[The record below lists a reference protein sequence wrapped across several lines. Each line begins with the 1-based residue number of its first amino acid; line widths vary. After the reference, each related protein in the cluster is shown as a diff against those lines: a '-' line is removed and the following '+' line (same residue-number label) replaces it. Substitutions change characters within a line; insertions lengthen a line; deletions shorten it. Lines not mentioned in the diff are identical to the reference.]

1 MVRFKLQFV
10 REFQL
15 ALATLLLATL
25 AIVWFYNDSI
35 KQHKDDVQR
44 ITLANNV
51 LQGYLQLANLSFR
64 ELGSLNDKA
73 LLGESSDLTERGPG
87 ASALRSAISAARQSI
102 AQKVAFRKGSNESE
116 ELARA
121 VEIERLVEEIIRT
134 NERIE
139 QALREGRNG
148 DARNELG
155 MLRKSGIVDDFNAL
169 IVVAAAD
176 QKVDSWNGGPKAN
189 GLIGRIVNLLPNLMT
204 VLVILIFLVI
214 LVLSRHLTHS
224 MSALRQGALAFRNG
238 DLSYRIPKLSEMEFR
253 QLAEVFNT
261 MALQLSDHRKQLRE
275 TNIQLEKT
283 TDERTREL
291 QESNR
296 KLAAAD
302 VYRRKLLANISHE
315 FRTPLTVIRGEAE
328 IALRGSNESEMDQR
342 ESFQRIVD
350 QVENATRL
358 VDDLLFIARAE
369 AGEPRLKL
377 SSVSI
382 GGMIDLLCQEFAAR
396 AEDKGIR
403 IELGRLP
410 VGAVVQGDSGRLR
423 QVFTI
428 LLENAIRYSNPGG
441 RVKVQVLQGNESV
454 KIIFRDEGIGLTDEE
469 SELAFERFYRAPMAV
484 EKSAGTGLG
493 LPVAK
498 AIVEAHKGSILLSG
512 SPGRGATATV
522 VIPFGSQFGIFA

>member
-1 MVRFKLQFV
+1 MLRFKLQFA
-10 REFQL
+10 REFHL
-15 ALATLLLATL
+15 ALAMLLLATL
-25 AIVWFYNDSI
+25 AIAWFYNDSI
-35 KQHKDDVQR
+35 KQHKDDVQQ

-51 LQGYLQLANLSFR
+51 LQGYLQLANLTFR
-64 ELGSLNDKA
+64 ELGGLRDKA

-87 ASALRSAISAARQSI
+87 ASALRSAISAVRQGI
-102 AQKVAFRKGSNESE
+102 AQKVAFRKGRDESE
-116 ELARA
+116 ELEQA
-121 VEIERLVEEIIRT
+121 VEIEHLVEEIIRT
-134 NERIE
+134 SELIE
-139 QALREGRNG
+139 QALSEGRNG
-148 DARNELG
+148 DARNELDT
-155 MLRKSGIVDDFNAL
+155 LIKSGIVDDFNAL
-169 IVVAAAD
+169 IVAATAD
-176 QKVDSWNGGPKAN
+176 QKVDSWNEDRKAT
-189 GLIGRIVNLLPNLMT
+189 GLIGRVVNLLPILMT
-204 VLVILIFLVI
+204 ALVIIIFLFI
-214 LVLSRHLTHS
+214 LVLSRHLTNSVNELH
-224 MSALRQGALAFRNG
+224 QGALAFRNG
-238 DLSYRIPKLSEMEFR
+238 DLSYRIPKLSEMKFR
-253 QLAEVFNT
+253 RLAEVFNA
-261 MALQLSDHRKQLRE
+261 MALQLSDYRKQLRE

-283 TDERTREL
+283 TDDRTHEL

-328 IALRGSNESEMDQR
+328 IALRGSNKSEMDQR

-358 VDDLLFIARAE
+358 VDDLLFIARAD

-382 GGMIDLLCQEFAAR
+382 ASMIDLVCQEFAAR

-403 IELGRLP
+403 IEQGRLP
-410 VGAVVQGDSGRLR
+410 AGAVVQGDSGRLR
-423 QVFTI
+423 QVFAI

-441 RVKVQVLQGNESV
+441 RVEVQVLQGDESV

-469 SELAFERFYRAPMAV
+469 AELAFERFYRAPMAV
-484 EKSAGTGLG
+484 EKAAGTGLG

-498 AIVEAHKGSILLSG
+498 AIVEAHNGSISLSG
-512 SPGRGATATV
+512 NPGQGATATV